1 MPVNWARL
9 EWRWRLFKKRLRE
22 MGGSFAPRAR
32 SEAANLK
39 TCRNCRALIAR
50 TARTCPE
57 CGTRLGWFASRA
69 RSGSAGAGFF
79 ADSPA
84 TGALLV
90 AILGLFLATWV
101 ASGLGPGGPSSGILL
116 RFGAFHAR
124 VFRDGEY
131 WRLLTAVFLHGGF
144 VHIMFN
150 SAALY
155 QLGPA
160 VESIYSWARMLVL
173 FVGAGLLG
181 SAVSVLYHDRVQGV
195 GASGAIFG
203 LIGVIA
209 VFGYRRG
216 GSYGDAVMRTAIQ
229 WAVFGLAFGFLGP
242 LIDIRVDNAAHI
254 GGLIGGAALA
264 FVVPP
269 ERERVSVAWN
279 AAGIIAAALV
289 PVAFAFAFLNVS
301 WAR

>member
-1 MPVNWARL
+1 MNWARL
-9 EWRWRLFKKRLRE
+9 EWRWRLIKKRLKE

-57 CGTRLGWFASRA
+57 CGARLGWFASRA

-84 TGALLV
+84 TGTLLV
-90 AILGLFLATWV
+90 AILGLFLATWA
-101 ASGLGPGGPSSGILL
+101 ASGLGLHGPSGRVLI
-116 RFGAFHAR
+116 RFGADNSDAFVR
-124 VFRDGEY
+124 GEY
-131 WRLLTAVFLHGGF
+131 WRLLTAVFLHGNF
-144 VHIMFN
+144 LHILFN

-155 QLGPA
+155 QLGSE
-160 VESIYSWARMLVL
+160 VESIYGWARTVAL
-173 FVGAGLLG
+173 FVGSGVVGSIASMLLNDFVG
-181 SAVSVLYHDRVQGV
+181 VGV

-216 GSYGDAVMRTAIQ
+216 GSYGRGVMRIAIQ
-229 WAVFGLAFGFLGP
+229 WAVFSFLFGLYVGADNWAHLGGFLC
-242 LIDIRVDNAAHI
+242 
-254 GGLIGGAALA
+254 GAALA

-289 PVAFAFAFLNVS
+289 PVAFAFAFLKAS
-301 WAR
+301 